1 VVHPRSLDLPILIAI
16 AAAIGTTVVLAGLV
30 WFAKRRLRLVQRL
43 SFPLTIAALVG
54 GIKVFTLFDVGDLHG
69 LDRILSWT
77 MLFLASILVLRVA
90 GLYFFD
96 VHLHTHRG
104 IRLPPLLPPVVMGA
118 LYLVTALV
126 TFKVVFPEWQMT
138 ALVATSAVTSLVL
151 GLALQPI
158 LGNFFAGIVISLER
172 PFRINDWI
180 RFGEIEGRVVD
191 ITWRTTHLR
200 TRDNDDLVIPNG
212 KIADQAIVNFFYP
225 HPLHMERVFVG
236 VHYRTPPYRVKQAL
250 MDVAERIDKVLEKP
264 SPAVYLLDFGDS
276 AIDYELRLWIEDFAN
291 KPRIMSHVRS
301 EIWEEF
307 RRRDIT
313 IPFPIRTLEIE
324 PRVNTLRM
332 ARPRPVAEDDDT
344 PQPAR
349 LYVARGQDRGR
360 ACHLHGQPITVG
372 RSTSCTMTLLE
383 PRASGEHFKIEWDDG
398 AYELTDLESHNG
410 TFINGERV
418 ESQVLRDF
426 DRIDLGDTVIVF
438 EADDS

>member
-1 VVHPRSLDLPILIAI
+1 MDASLLTAI
-16 AAAIGTTVVLAGLV
+16 AASVATTVVLAGIV
-30 WFAKRRLRLVQRL
+30 WFLKRRFRLVERL
-43 SFPLTIAALVG
+43 SFPLTIASLVG
-54 GIKVFTLFDVGDLHG
+54 GIKVFTLFELGRFSDLDQF
-69 LDRILSWT
+69 LTWAL
-77 MLFLASILVLRVA
+77 LFLLSILVLRVA

-118 LYLVTALV
+118 IYLVTALV
-126 TFKVVFPEWQMT
+126 TVKVIFPTWQMT

-180 RFGEIEGRVVD
+180 RFGDTEARVVD

-200 TRDNDDLVIPNG
+200 TRDNDNLVIPNG
-212 KIADQAIVNFFYP
+212 LIADQEILNFFYP
-225 HPLHMERVFVG
+225 HPLHMERITVG

-250 MDVAERIDKVLEKP
+250 LDVAERVDTVLEKP

-276 AIDYELRLWIEDFAN
+276 AITYELRVWIEDFAH
-291 KPRIMSHVRS
+291 KPRILSHVKS

-313 IPFPIRTLEIE
+313 IPFPIRTLELE
-324 PRVNTLRM
+324 PRVNTLRVER
-332 ARPRPVAEDDDT
+332 ARKVEEDTDT
-344 PQPAR
+344 PLPAR

-360 ACHLHGQPITVG
+360 SCHLHGEPVTVG
-372 RSTSCTMTLLE
+372 RSTSCTMTLVE
-383 PRASGEHFKIEWDDG
+383 PRASKEHFKIEWRAG
-398 AYELTDLESHNG
+398 VYELTDLGSHNG
-410 TFINGERV
+410 TLINGERV

-426 DRIDLGDTVIVF
+426 DRIDVGDTVIVF
-438 EADDS
+438 EADES